1 MHELTKLIKD
11 DMRPALGVTE
21 PGAIAYAVSR
31 ARSYLTGELK
41 EVRLLLN
48 SGMYKNAY
56 TCGIPNSL
64 FFGNEYAAALGAVAG
79 RPEKELESLA
89 DVTEA
94 DNAAAEALVKA
105 GRIHVEMSGI
115 TSRIF
120 IEAQV
125 KTADGEA
132 MVRIRD
138 SHTNVVRIEANG
150 KTILDREEPQAA
162 EAAEETPLIHNYTLR
177 QIYEYAKTVPAE
189 EISFIKAAYD
199 MNYALFEEGLKNER
213 TTYARHLLKKNG
225 GQILS
230 SDEQKTA
237 SLLCNAAIEARV
249 IGLDRPAM
257 SITGSGAHG
266 IIATMPLYGVCK
278 IRGLEDEA
286 LYRATALSYLICM
299 YIKEY
304 SGKLSAFCGCG
315 IAAGTGMACALV
327 YLWGGDDQMMAK
339 TINNMASSITG
350 MICHGGNKGCTMKG
364 VVAVDAA
371 FQSAELGM
379 NGIFIDDIHGINGST
394 PEETMRHMGEIASPG
409 MTGTEKTIVDILQEE
424 ATEDIEKMAAIVPTD
439 KPYMKTTVFETWKKR
454 IPWLLLLMI
463 SATFTGSIIT
473 SFEDALSA
481 CVVLTAYIPMLMDTG
496 GNCGSQSATLIIRG
510 IALDEIRFTDLFKVM
525 FKEFRISLIVGA
537 FLAVANGVRIF
548 IQYHNPGLAVV
559 IACSL
564 MGTVI
569 MAKLVGCILPL
580 LAKKVNLDP
589 AIMASPLITT
599 LVDTFSILIYF
610 NIATVLFRL

>member
-21 PGAIAYAVSR
+21 PGAIAYAVSK

-105 GRIHVEMSGI
+105 GRIHVEMNGI

-162 EAAEETPLIHNYTLR
+162 EAAEETPMIHNYTLR

-199 MNYALFEEGLKNER
+199 MNYALFEEGLKSER
-213 TTYARHLLKKNG
+213 TTYARHLL
-225 GQILS
+225 I
-230 SDEQKTA
+230 
-237 SLLCNAAIEARV
+237 
-249 IGLDRPAM
+249 
-257 SITGSGAHG
+257 
-266 IIATMPLYGVCK
+266 
-278 IRGLEDEA
+278 
-286 LYRATALSYLICM
+286 
-299 YIKEY
+299 
-304 SGKLSAFCGCG
+304 
-315 IAAGTGMACALV
+315 
-327 YLWGGDDQMMAK
+327 
-339 TINNMASSITG
+339 
-350 MICHGGNKGCTMKG
+350 
-364 VVAVDAA
+364 
-371 FQSAELGM
+371 
-379 NGIFIDDIHGINGST
+379 
-394 PEETMRHMGEIASPG
+394 
-409 MTGTEKTIVDILQEE
+409 
-424 ATEDIEKMAAIVPTD
+424 
-439 KPYMKTTVFETWKKR
+439 
-454 IPWLLLLMI
+454 
-463 SATFTGSIIT
+463 
-473 SFEDALSA
+473 
-481 CVVLTAYIPMLMDTG
+481 
-496 GNCGSQSATLIIRG
+496 
-510 IALDEIRFTDLFKVM
+510 
-525 FKEFRISLIVGA
+525 
-537 FLAVANGVRIF
+537 
-548 IQYHNPGLAVV
+548 
-559 IACSL
+559 
-564 MGTVI
+564 
-569 MAKLVGCILPL
+569 
-580 LAKKVNLDP
+580 
-589 AIMASPLITT
+589 
-599 LVDTFSILIYF
+599 
-610 NIATVLFRL
+610 